1 MNLPGYLFPAPG
13 QQASISIDHG
23 ACQEVASKFNVKAET
38 VRMAVENQISNSDSI
53 NPTDEL
59 SRYVVAY
66 RLIIDNKVLQQQ
78 APDFY
83 VAPNTTTSKKGSDI
97 FCIKLLSSLCRKI
110 SNLEDGY
117 PEEIAQQSSI

>member
-1 MNLPGYLFPAPG
+1 MEHPWFKVNLPGYLFPAPG

-97 FCIKLLSSLCRKI
+97 FLYIL
-110 SNLEDGY
+110 
-117 PEEIAQQSSI
+117 